1 MAKTRVKDSK
11 KPTRPAKKPGSGQN
25 SPNGKMARPDSKIA
39 RKIRAERMREENLK
53 NLALVNASL
62 NKRSQPTKDCAILIV
77 RDSYW
82 LQAYWEITKQ
92 TVARARAAFADSWHL
107 AKPVLRLLE
116 LSDEGTP
123 NSVESIV
130 KEIPIHGGV
139 RNWFIDVTDPPNSF
153 RIALG
158 YATSDGRFH
167 LITKSN
173 CVSTTAPSYDSSDD
187 NWVDIKGDYE
197 KYYAMS
203 GGYDSSPHS
212 NELQFVF
219 ENKIRRPINAPTF
232 VRLGSGIGSLN
243 EREFLFEVDAQLIV
257 FGSTNP
263 EANVTIGGEPVKI
276 KQDGT
281 FTVRMGLP
289 DRRQVLPVVA
299 SSRDGTEQRTTVLAI
314 ERNTKVMEPI
324 SRDISEIE

>member
-1 MAKTRVKDSK
+1 MSGPISESCARFAK
-11 KPTRPAKKPGSGQN
+11 
-25 SPNGKMARPDSKIA
+25 NGCGK
-39 RKIRAERMREENLK
+39 ENLK

-62 NKRSQPTKDCAILIV
+62 NQKAQPTKDRAILIV

-92 TVARARAAFADSWHL
+92 TVARARVALADSWHE
-107 AKPVLRLLE
+107 ARPVLRLLE

-123 NSVESIV
+123 NSVESV
-130 KEIPIHGGV
+130 VREIPIHGGV
-139 RNWFIDVTDPPNSF
+139 RNWYIDVADPPKSY
-153 RIALG
+153 RIAIG
-158 YATSDGRFH
+158 YAAENGRFH

-173 CVSTTAPSYDSSDD
+173 CVCTTSNNEAADD
-187 NWVDIKGDYE
+187 HWVDIKGDYE

-203 GGYDSSPHS
+203 GGYDSAPHS

-232 VRLGSGIGSLN
+232 VRLGSGVGGFQQ
-243 EREFLFEVDAQLIV
+243 REFLFEVDAQLIV
-257 FGSTNP
+257 FGSTTP
-263 EANVTIGGEPVKI
+263 DATVSIGGEPVKV
-276 KQDGT
+276 KEDGT
-281 FTVRMGLP
+281 FSVRMGLP

-299 SSRDGTEQRTTVLAI
+299 SSRDGTEQRTTVLAV

-324 SRDISEIE
+324 SRDISEVE